1 MKKIIKPLIALG
13 CFLASIFVAMPI
25 ANAVQNDF
33 GNVNVSMGHFEDST
47 TNKALTYKLY
57 KPKTVNETNKAPAV
71 LLLHGYQ
78 NDHETSSSYAIELA
92 RRVFVCLALDE
103 YGHGST

>member
-33 GNVNVSMGHFEDST
+33 GNVNVSIGPFWGF
-47 TNKALTYKLY
+47 NYKQS
-57 KPKTVNETNKAPAV
+57 VN
-71 LLLHGYQ
+71 L
-78 NDHETSSSYAIELA
+78 
-92 RRVFVCLALDE
+92 
-103 YGHGST
+103 